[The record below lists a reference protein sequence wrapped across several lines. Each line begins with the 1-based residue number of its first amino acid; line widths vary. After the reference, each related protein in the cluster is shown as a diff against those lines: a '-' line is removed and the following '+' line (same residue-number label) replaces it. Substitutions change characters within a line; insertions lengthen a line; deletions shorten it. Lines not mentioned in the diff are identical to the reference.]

1 MTTARLVCFVSLF
14 ALGLP
19 AAPLVMAASDS
30 PENLAPET
38 LASELEATRRDISLV
53 ASNLALQTQRL
64 QDIQSD
70 LAKRDNLLAH
80 LMEDYRGWVREASVL
95 RGQLATQMESRVEW
109 QAAAGDRRTAL
120 ERLRASPPST
130 ALPGETLDDAA
141 AVEELDAHTRA
152 AAGARA
158 TEEGLLRL
166 QHELSYSDPEC
177 ARLRQAIK
185 QLEVQIN
192 QCNSAIVE
200 RAQLDPAWR
209 EARKS
214 RQGLLN
220 HVKTMRVQE
229 QVLRRELERATAVA
243 GVPGG
248 SAEVQ

>member
-1 MTTARLVCFVSLF
+1 MT
-14 ALGLP
+14 
-19 AAPLVMAASDS
+19 AADDS
-30 PENLAPET
+30 PEHLAPET
-38 LASELEATRRDISLV
+38 LASELTATRLDISV
-53 ASNLALQTQRL
+53 VSSNLALQTQRL
-64 QDIQSD
+64 QEIQSD

-80 LMEDYRGWVREASVL
+80 LMDDYRGWVREATSL
-95 RGQLATQMESRVEW
+95 RAQLATQMESRVEW
-109 QAAAGDRRTAL
+109 KTAAGDRREAL

-141 AVEELDAHTRA
+141 AVQELDVHTRA

-158 TEEGLLRL
+158 TEESLLRL
-166 QHELSYSDPEC
+166 QHDLSYSDPEC

-192 QCNSAIVE
+192 QCNAAIVE

-209 EARKS
+209 EVRKT

-220 HVKTMRVQE
+220 HLKTMRAQE
-229 QVLRRELERATAVA
+229 QVLQRELERATAVA

-248 SAEVQ
+248 SAEVP